1 MTRLRTIDRYV
12 ILWMLCWG
20 VRTRGSQV
28 TSDSLIG
35 PSRGDGVV
43 LQSTD
48 RDLSAPDDPPART
61 DSEKFVPDDVNTERT
76 SAMTDK
82 KIARIETL
90 LNHVLYRVTRTE
102 RENSNLRALVASS
115 LRENSE
121 LKTTVE
127 KTQVQLRDM
136 VTASMRKARD
146 IQRSNSELQRTNK
159 RLITYLHTRWK
170 PEEED
175 PGGGYR
181 GNQTLGES
189 SFEAEQ
195 TPLKSLHTDYTV
207 LQRRGKRD
215 AGNDDADVDVMVDDI
230 ISAQELHTSRV
241 KRQASW
247 IVTVANHTTWL
258 QQVEALVR
266 GNAIKVD
273 AMGTTVG
280 QVRQMN
286 TNLQAS
292 LITYVSTV
300 SDMGGDVEDN
310 RNRIHR
316 LQAAMTKMGAAIS
329 AIRGR
334 RDLGILAT
342 WPSHLTRALRTKV
355 DRLGCPVLLRT
366 SSLEM
371 CWCHLTL
378 NIVLSHLWSAVSRN
392 LERRLYT
399 PGQVSIG
406 EVVEGQGQ
414 SGDLGE
420 VTSRLTE
427 LEKAV
432 RVLQVKSAQFSS
444 VQMSELQR
452 KVSELGDAVTR
463 LENQGCLSL
472 ISGSI
477 KVDDN
482 AEKQPPP
489 SPRQA
494 AEVASLSTHLK
505 VKSAHA
511 CAVSASTL
519 VSARHIAGRSPY
531 DRRKI
536 ATRSLQDLRT
546 IAVRSP
552 YDRGK
557 SAVRSRQDR
566 RTIALRSTHDRRT
579 IAARSPHDHH
589 TISKETVPEKIIS
602 NSQYVEMYRRISGLE
617 QTVNTLR
624 ASVGGGQEPSGIRE
638 AISQLRNRVMNL
650 ERQVQAGAGRGSGG
664 GNFAPAS
671 ALDQAVTRLERMEQ
685 ALSVVQGQLGS
696 AGGGADAGGLRQLRE
711 RITDVENNINRIRSQ
726 VVSTGSQS
734 ISTSEITDLQ
744 LKVSALD
751 DTFRSYQPLLLK
763 LSDVDTRLRD
773 LETSGTQGSGPDVGT
788 AVVSR
793 IRTRIGRLEQG
804 MFGRILSGYSRD
816 PVSNKMKQEIDK
828 NRGLIESYTTLVPE
842 VQVLQRQMDRVQ
854 SNSNRHAKSI
864 AELQDR
870 TETMSQQINELD
882 GFYRQSRLRGSF
894 TSVRGGAV
902 NTTELRKLRLE
913 LNALQGSVFRLL
925 ESANRMDDLE
935 EKMSTMEL
943 TVLGAATQVT
953 KTEVDQIRTAVGKLQ
968 DETLQWGDD
977 WSEVQTRLADVELRV
992 RTMKGTVDILETKSI
1007 RPPDPVPDNKLT
1019 EESAREL
1026 ASVTENMATVQ
1037 LKVNSMENLITEYVS
1052 KVTGLDI
1059 KSSRIHEV
1067 MASQSN
1073 LIQDLDDK
1081 TRDMWDSVET
1091 ARQDVIRVKRD
1102 MLTLQQKMKF
1112 QTSLVSKLN
1121 ASLGNQNSAMSQLF
1135 NNMDV
1140 QNNQISDF
1148 ERSLGD
1154 QKASMSQIQSSLQN
1168 SATLLSRLAEKV
1180 DSLEANQPRRGS
1192 ISGAG
1197 LIPVSAQ
1204 REVRDQLNPIKRTM
1218 SNHTRQ
1224 LFEMRQ
1230 SVDDIRR
1237 LLRSHS
1243 DEMTRLS
1250 NTEGEMSGRL
1260 AKQMTM
1266 ILNLESSSQS
1276 YSKSVSKQRDS
1287 IDQLKGQ
1294 VKSHD
1299 KTLGKLRQSSATQDV
1314 GIQNL
1319 QQIVNGHTIQ
1329 MLNTSSMLGNHSRQL
1344 DVLKGA
1350 SYKLELDIKNHS
1362 RVLGQLE
1369 LRDDNMED
1377 RMSDQARNQGWLQAN
1392 FQTLQQEIYTH
1403 FTVVFHSALNLG
1415 RLRSNLQ
1422 TLQRETYTHFAEY
1435 EQLASSID
1443 NLDGSYVT
1451 KSELRKKLFEIDTVT
1466 KNQNSSILLLQ
1477 RENREQ
1483 FSVLDKHSLF
1493 IRDVRNLLE
1502 EKADVS
1508 NIMDIIQR
1516 EARGD
1521 LMRLH
1526 NMTEAH
1532 SEEIRALQDARDQ
1545 HSDGIYK
1552 AQTSL
1557 TSVGDDIR
1565 ILREDLSAVEITMTS
1580 HTDSLGRLAT
1590 LASTATD
1597 GRQQLNLTVLELDR
1611 KTRKHSETLQA
1622 LGRIVSVL
1630 ESISDNHEATIRD
1643 QDTGLTSLKVEA
1655 TRTQRALQ
1663 NLTKTDILLEKR
1675 VGRLRTTQI
1684 EHNAAIS
1691 RLSLQTSTVETSLSE
1706 QYNTIA
1712 DLKLEDVEI
1721 KDSVV
1726 QVAVA
1731 LGKMNDTVI
1740 EHSRDI
1746 RGLLETSTSERSRV
1760 SNFERV
1766 LSTQIEA
1773 ISSLGSSVQN
1783 YTTLNAF
1790 LSSRLRIEN
1799 QLYELGNGLLYVNN
1813 TLYNYARRLQGM
1825 ENEYSSSR
1833 RRLSQHNADLKELK
1847 SFETRAEKDIEDQ
1860 LNMIYRIEEDLD
1872 SVDYVVNNHVNII
1885 EELESTT
1892 GNHSSLLLG
1901 LENKARYISADIIS
1915 LDSSLK
1921 KQGDAISRLTNTT
1934 TLQADNLA
1942 QATETSR
1949 RLRLSI
1955 RNNTEAIGGVGR
1967 RVQQVTQLVKSNTLK
1982 ISSLEQKDS
1991 QFESDISG
1999 LDLLLSQG
2007 QRQTDELEERVR
2019 ELTVDDSFLR
2029 TRQNRFAGE
2038 MFSLN
2043 NTLLRLRKD
2052 HRDLEDIVSRLR
2064 TVSTVRHVIM
2074 EEQFRNI
2081 TDRTAVNRQMI
2092 GGLNYSIGELDATLE
2107 NQGNFIDQLKS
2118 ELSAHD
2124 RRLNTNDRRIIIQ
2137 GSSIEKLQSRASN
2150 LGKSFTSAGQAITDL
2165 RTDVEGT
2172 FNNLNIR
2179 TQAEFKRRDSAIG
2192 NLTQDIRNHTTEL
2205 RNLQEVD
2212 RQLRQEDGR
2221 LRDLLGEYLTV
2232 INRHETGLSEQSN
2245 RISYLRTLIR
2255 TQQALTGNHT
2265 QALTRLKIRDR
2276 ILENAIDE
2284 IKLVFLPNDANGLG
2298 NNLLSSATDLRNP
2311 FTQITRLEDKL
2322 DTLSTSVTQQS
2333 RDITQLEEASALVK
2347 NDLYEHV
2354 AQYQKSDRRLST
2366 AVSRLEE
2373 HVGNVR
2379 NVTREQDTKLYQ
2391 LEDIDLNRLISVLQV
2406 QHRKQESTLVEHTAS
2421 LSGLARRARNHE
2433 NSIRSG
2439 EELNQYFKQKSDQ
2452 HTEQIDELKVE
2463 VGTLSGKV
2471 DRTEKTLLGKS
2482 AELAVLL
2489 KENTYASE
2497 ITDWV
2502 SRQGQLE
2509 LQVAEQNDTILSLE
2523 ARTSRLQANSRDHSK
2538 DLQKLVPLSDDL
2550 RKDMNRARIDL
2561 IDLERS
2567 GKKAMSRVERHAEEI
2582 SNLQDKTDQ
2591 QGGMINDQAT
2601 NINTLTLE
2609 QRNFRS
2615 AMNNRTADILDL
2627 RRQIQL
2633 LEAGDEGLRG
2643 GLQQVAFNLNQGM
2656 QAAQRATQ
2664 RLEASMYNQTNTVY
2678 SIRTMTNSI
2687 RNELARKAR
2696 QETRGE
2702 RQLDLKMGLFQRTL
2716 AENTD
2721 SIREQRVK
2729 SDDQERHILR
2739 QSDVL
2744 QKLQGSTSQFQS
2756 KIGNQSVWLQKIQ
2769 SKTDQLSS
2777 TFENLRKQ
2785 FNGVDLKAERVQQ
2798 GLNNQQ
2804 GPRQFRFEPG
2814 ERPRLHRT
2822 RLKFVQFPDGA
2833 GEERE
2838 PTVALQQ
2845 FEFRLSDIE
2854 SSSVDD
2860 GGVANQ
2866 LNAKILALKSSIA
2879 QDLQEIQS
2887 QVEEIQSNAGDLRTL
2902 VGMHQRL
2909 KLEVRQVNQLFTQQ
2923 RGTIG
2928 RIIQKNQQLERQI
2941 ETQDESMTE
2950 MDTILY
2956 RLEQDMEQLKRDAR
2970 RRPSPPQAEQSR
2982 SIDTEADTELDSS
2995 QDQPPS
3001 STLSLEQVVDLL
3013 RRGRRSTGGD
3023 PDSQTT
3029 SLTESWEKMNDSI
3042 ADLLQNHQQDLTEVV
3057 DAMKLFRTQAESLMD
3072 KDEKLER
3079 LYESLAKKV
3088 ATLVAVQKKREGTM
3102 GNRALSRQ
3110 MFKMEASLHD
3120 TYDVIGRIDQQVTDI
3135 DNAIRLHHGQLAGYK
3150 HRVGRLE
3157 TVLYNCTDVFA
3168 QCFPNPDD
3176 MPKHQLPLKMPVMDD
3191 QAVSREV
3198 RVINTDQP
3206 AEEMPRQRTHRNNTI
3221 QTRYDP
3227 DQNGGCLPGEFP
3239 CANGGCIDLWWR
3251 CDHDNDCLDGSDEI
3265 DCVYPECQADQFRC
3279 AGSGRCISARWRCD
3293 GERDCRDASDETGC
3307 NEYLSA

>member
-1 MTRLRTIDRYV
+1 MDRYRTINRYV
-12 ILWMLCWG
+12 LLWMLFWG
-20 VRTRGSQV
+20 VKTITNAQNSQV
-28 TSDSLIG
+28 TSDTLIG
-35 PSRGDGVV
+35 PPRDDGAV
-43 LQSTD
+43 LQSTGE
-48 RDLSAPDDPPART
+48 RQDDFPAT
-61 DSEKFVPDDVNTERT
+61 TSSETFDTDDVTTDRSPSLTE
-76 SAMTDK
+76 K
-82 KIARIETL
+82 KFARIETL
-90 LNHVLYRVTRTE
+90 LNHVLSRVTRTE
-102 RENSNLRALVASS
+102 RENSKLRALVSS
-115 LRENSE
+115 SVRENSE
-121 LKTTVE
+121 LKLTVE
-127 KTQVQLRDM
+127 KTQGQLRDM
-136 VTASMRKARD
+136 VTTSIQKSRD
-146 IQRSNSELQRTNK
+146 IQRRNLELQRTNK

-181 GNQTLGES
+181 GNQTLGED
-189 SFEAEQ
+189 SFQVGQIPHE
-195 TPLKSLHTDYTV
+195 SLHPDYTV

-215 AGNDDADVDVMVDDI
+215 VGENDVNVDVMVDDI
-230 ISAQELHTSRV
+230 ISAQEKHTSRV

-258 QQVEALVR
+258 QQLEAVAR
-266 GNAIKVD
+266 TAVIKVG
-273 AMGTTVG
+273 AMEDIVS

-286 TNLQAS
+286 TDLQAS

-300 SDMGGDVEDN
+300 SDMGGDVENN

-316 LQAAMTKMGAAIS
+316 LQTGMTKMGV
-329 AIRGR
+329 AIR
-334 RDLGILAT
+334 
-342 WPSHLTRALRTKV
+342 
-355 DRLGCPVLLRT
+355 
-366 SSLEM
+366 
-371 CWCHLTL
+371 
-378 NIVLSHLWSAVSRN
+378 NI
-392 LERRLYT
+392 ERRFFT
-399 PGQVSIG
+399 GQTAG
-406 EVVEGQGQ
+406 EIGQGQ
-414 SGDLGE
+414 GGDTSE
-420 VTSRLTE
+420 VTSRLSE
-427 LEKAV
+427 LENSVK
-432 RVLQVKSAQFSS
+432 VLQIKSAQFSS

-463 LENQGCLSL
+463 MENQ
-472 ISGSI
+472 
-477 KVDDN
+477 
-482 AEKQPPP
+482 
-489 SPRQA
+489 
-494 AEVASLSTHLK
+494 
-505 VKSAHA
+505 
-511 CAVSASTL
+511 
-519 VSARHIAGRSPY
+519 
-531 DRRKI
+531 
-536 ATRSLQDLRT
+536 
-546 IAVRSP
+546 
-552 YDRGK
+552 
-557 SAVRSRQDR
+557 
-566 RTIALRSTHDRRT
+566 
-579 IAARSPHDHH
+579 
-589 TISKETVPEKIIS
+589 KETVPSKIIS
-602 NSQYVEMYRRISGLE
+602 NTQYVEMYRRISGLE
-617 QTVNTLR
+617 QTVNMLK
-624 ASVGGGQEPSGIRE
+624 VNMGGGREPSGIRE
-638 AISQLRNRVMNL
+638 VVSQLRNRLVNL
-650 ERQVQAGAGRGSGG
+650 ERQVQAGAGRGGGG
-664 GNFAPAS
+664 GNFAS
-671 ALDQAVTRLERMEQ
+671 SKALDTAVTRLERMEQ
-685 ALSVVQGQLGS
+685 SLSVLQGQVGS
-696 AGGGADAGGLRQLRE
+696 AGGGDDVAGLRQLRE
-711 RITDVENNINRIRSQ
+711 RVTDVENNINRIRSQ

-744 LKVSALD
+744 LKVSAID
-751 DTFRSYQPLLLK
+751 ETFRSYQPLLLK
-763 LSDVDTRLRD
+763 LADVDTRLRD
-773 LETSGTQGSGPDVGT
+773 LEASGTEGAGGPDVGT
-788 AVVSR
+788 AIVSR

-816 PVSNKMKQEIDK
+816 PVSNKMRQDIDK

-842 VQVLQRQMDRVQ
+842 VQQLQRQMDRVQ
-854 SNSNRHAKSI
+854 SNSNRHATSI

-870 TETMSQQINELD
+870 TESMSQRLNELD
-882 GFYRQSRLRGSF
+882 GFYRQSRFRGRLS
-894 TSVRGGAV
+894 SIQGGAV

-913 LNALQGSVFRLL
+913 VSALQGSVFRLL

-935 EKMSTMEL
+935 EKMDTMEL

-953 KTEVDQIRTAVGKLQ
+953 KNEVDQLRTGLGKLQ
-968 DETLQWGDD
+968 EETLQWGDD
-977 WSEVQTRLADVELRV
+977 WDEVQTRLADLELRL

-1019 EESAREL
+1019 EESARQL
-1026 ASVTENMATVQ
+1026 SSVTESLATVQ

-1073 LIQDLDDK
+1073 LIGDLDDK
-1081 TRDMWDSVET
+1081 TRDMWDTVET
-1091 ARQDVIRVKRD
+1091 AKQDVIRVKRD

-1148 ERSLGD
+1148 EKALGD
-1154 QKASMSQIQSSLQN
+1154 QKASQSQIESSARS

-1180 DSLEANQPRRGS
+1180 DTLQANLPARGS
-1192 ISGAG
+1192 IQSGAG
-1197 LIPVSAQ
+1197 RMPVSAQ
-1204 REVRDQLNPIKRTM
+1204 REVRDQLNPIKRTL

-1230 SVDDIRR
+1230 SADDVRR

-1250 NTEGEMSGRL
+1250 NTESEMSGRL

-1266 ILNLESSSQS
+1266 ILNLESSSLS
-1276 YSKSVSKQRDS
+1276 YTKSVSKQRDA
-1287 IDQLKGQ
+1287 IDSLKGQ

-1299 KTLGKLRQSSATQDV
+1299 KTLGKLRQSSASQDV
-1314 GIQNL
+1314 GIQSL
-1319 QQIVNGHTIQ
+1319 QKIVNGHTIQ
-1329 MLNTSSMLGNHSRQL
+1329 MLNTSSLLGNHSQQL
-1344 DVLKGA
+1344 GVLKGA
-1350 SYKLELDIKNHS
+1350 LVKLEFDIKNHS
-1362 RVLGQLE
+1362 RAITQMV
-1369 LRDDNMED
+1369 LRDDSLED
-1377 RMSDQARNQGWLQAN
+1377 SIADQ
-1392 FQTLQQEIYTH
+1392 
-1403 FTVVFHSALNLG
+1403 ALNLG
-1415 RLRSNLQ
+1415 RLRANLQ

-1451 KSELRKKLFEIDTVT
+1451 KSELRKKLFEIDANS

-1477 RENREQ
+1477 RENKEQ

-1532 SEEIRALQDARDQ
+1532 SVDIRALQDARDQ
-1545 HSDGIYK
+1545 QSDGIYK
-1552 AQTSL
+1552 AQTAL
-1557 TSVGDDIR
+1557 TTVGDDIR
-1565 ILREDLSAVEITMTS
+1565 ILREDLSAVEITVTS

-1611 KTRKHSETLQA
+1611 KTRKHSDTLQA

-1675 VGRLRTTQI
+1675 VARLRTTQI
-1684 EHNAAIS
+1684 EHNSAIS

-1726 QVAVA
+1726 QVAMA
-1731 LGKMNDTVI
+1731 MTKMNETVN

-1746 RGLLETSTSERSRV
+1746 RGLLETSSSERSRV

-1799 QLYELGNGLLYVNN
+1799 QLYELGNGLLFVNN
-1813 TLYNYARRLQGM
+1813 TLYNYARRIQSM
-1825 ENEYSSSR
+1825 EGESSSSR
-1833 RRLSQHNADLKELK
+1833 RRISQHNADLRELK
-1847 SFETRAEKDIEDQ
+1847 TFEKRAEKDIEDQ
-1860 LNMIYRIEEDLD
+1860 LSMIYRIEEDLE

-1885 EELESTT
+1885 EELESTA
-1892 GNHSSLLLG
+1892 GNHTSLLLG

-1921 KQGDAISRLTNTT
+1921 KQNDVISRLTNTT
-1934 TLQADNLA
+1934 TLHADSLA
-1942 QATETSR
+1942 QAQEADR

-1955 RNNTEAIGGVGR
+1955 RNNTELIGTVGR
-1967 RVQQVTQLVKSNTLK
+1967 RVQQVGQLVKSNTLK

-1999 LDLLLSQG
+1999 LDLMLSQE
-2007 QRQTDELEERVR
+2007 QRRSDEAEERVR

-2029 TRQNRFAGE
+2029 TRQNRLAGDL
-2038 MFSLN
+2038 FSVN
-2043 NTLLRLRKD
+2043 STLLRLRKD
-2052 HRDLEDIVSRLR
+2052 HRSLEDLVSRLR
-2064 TVSTVRHVIM
+2064 TVSTVRHVLM

-2081 TDRTAVNRQMI
+2081 TDRTAVNHQMI
-2092 GGLNYSIGELDATLE
+2092 GGLNYSITEIDTTLE
-2107 NQGNFIDQLKS
+2107 NHSNLFDMLRSQ
-2118 ELSAHD
+2118 LSAHD
-2124 RRLNTNDRRIIIQ
+2124 RRMNTNDRRIIIQ
-2137 GSSIEKLQSRASN
+2137 GSSIEKLQSRATD
-2150 LGKSFTSAGQAITDL
+2150 LGQSFTSAGQAITDL
-2165 RTDVEGT
+2165 RSDVEGT
-2172 FNNLNIR
+2172 LNNLNIR
-2179 TQAEFKRRDSAIG
+2179 TQKEFKRRDSAIG
-2192 NLTQDIRNHTTEL
+2192 NLTQDIRNHTTEI

-2221 LRDLLGEYLTV
+2221 LRDLLGEYRTV
-2232 INRHETGLSEQSN
+2232 INRHETSLSEQSN

-2255 TQQALTGNHT
+2255 TQQSLTGNHT
-2265 QALTRLKIRDR
+2265 QTLTRLKLRDR
-2276 ILENAIDE
+2276 VLENAIDE
-2284 IKLVFLPNDANGLG
+2284 IKLVFLPNDAIGIG

-2322 DTLSTSVTQQS
+2322 DTISTSVTQQS
-2333 RDITQLEEASALVK
+2333 RDLTQLEEAGAQVK
-2347 NDLYEHV
+2347 DDLYQHV

-2366 AVSRLEE
+2366 AVSRLQE
-2373 HVGNVR
+2373 HVRNVR
-2379 NVTREQDTKLYQ
+2379 NTTREQDTKLYQ
-2391 LEDIDLNRLISVLQV
+2391 LESLGEMLESVLNDNINTVSDIQDKISNIGDDIREQNVTLQDFQYKMGLLDKKDIDLNRLINVLQLRN
-2406 QHRKQESTLVEHTAS
+2406 RKQESTLGDHTAS

-2433 NSIRSG
+2433 NSIRSV
-2439 EELNQYFKQKSDQ
+2439 EELNQYFKQKADQ
-2452 HTEQIDELKVE
+2452 HTEQIDDMKVE
-2463 VGTLSGKV
+2463 VGTLASKV

-2489 KENTYASE
+2489 KENVEATLATYASE

-2502 SRQGQLE
+2502 ARQGMLE
-2509 LQVAEQNDTILSLE
+2509 LQVALQNDTILSLDT
-2523 ARTSRLQANSRDHSK
+2523 RTDRLQANSKDHSK
-2538 DLQKLVPLSDDL
+2538 DLENLVPLADAL

-2561 IDLERS
+2561 VELERN
-2567 GKKAMSRVERHAEEI
+2567 GKRMTARVERHSEEI

-2609 QRNFRS
+2609 QRNFREG
-2615 AMNNRTADILDL
+2615 MNNRTADILDL
-2627 RRQIQL
+2627 RRQLQL
-2633 LEAGDEGLRG
+2633 LEAGDENLRG

-2678 SIRTMTNSI
+2678 RIRTMTNTI

-2716 AENTD
+2716 AENSD

-2729 SDDQERHILR
+2729 NDEQETHILR

-2744 QKLQGSTSQFQS
+2744 QKLQGSNSQFQS
-2756 KIGNQSVWLQKIQ
+2756 RIGNQSVWLQKIQ
-2769 SKTDQLSS
+2769 SKTDQLTS
-2777 TFENLRKQ
+2777 TFADLTKK

-2798 GLNNQQ
+2798 GLNNQ
-2804 GPRQFRFEPG
+2804 
-2814 ERPRLHRT
+2814 
-2822 RLKFVQFPDGA
+2822 
-2833 GEERE
+2833 
-2838 PTVALQQ
+2838 TVALQQ
-2845 FEFRLSDIE
+2845 FEFRLSDME

-2887 QVEEIQSNAGDLRTL
+2887 QVEEMQSNAADLRTL
-2902 VGMHQRL
+2902 AGMHKRL
-2909 KLEVRQVNQLFTQQ
+2909 KSDVRQVNQLFTQQ

-2928 RIIQKNQQLERQI
+2928 RMIQKNQQLERQL

-2956 RLEQDMEQLKRDAR
+2956 RLEQDMEQLKRDAK
-2970 RRPSPPQAEQSR
+2970 RRPAPPQAEQSR
-2982 SIDTEADTELDSS
+2982 SIDTTEADTELDSS
-2995 QDQPPS
+2995 KDQPPS
-3001 STLSLEQVVDLL
+3001 STLSLEQVVELL
-3013 RRGRRSTGGD
+3013 RRGRRSTEDD

-3029 SLTESWEKMNDSI
+3029 SVTASWQKMNDSI
-3042 ADLLQNHQQDLTEVV
+3042 ADLLENHQEDLTEFVG
-3057 DAMKLFRTQAESLMD
+3057 AMKLFRNQAESLID

-3088 ATLVAVQKKREGTM
+3088 ATLVAVQKKSQGTL

-3110 MFKMEASLHD
+3110 MFKIEASMHD
-3120 TYDVIGRIDQQVTDI
+3120 TYDVIGRIDQQVLDI
-3135 DNAIRLHHGQLAGYK
+3135 DNAIRLHHGQLAQYK

-3191 QAVSREV
+3191 QSVSRV
-3198 RVINTDQP
+3198 TKVMNTDQP
-3206 AEEMPRQRTHRNNTI
+3206 AEETPGQRTHRNNTI
-3221 QTRYDP
+3221 QTLYDP

-3265 DCVYPECQADQFRC
+3265 DCVYPQCHADQFIC
-3279 AGSGRCISARWRCD
+3279 AASGRCISAKWRCD

-3307 NEYLSA
+3307 NEYLSAEKLTRIDPDSFSLGNKVSAEDVEEDTSPAQTAVFDSHSAKDIRPMKAKSVVTTEEGDSNDDIGFPDDLEGETEHARVDTKDQQVPFVELKVGG

>member
-1 MTRLRTIDRYV
+1 MNRYRSISRYV
-12 ILWMLCWG
+12 VLWMLCWG
-20 VRTRGSQV
+20 VRTKAQGSQV
-28 TSDSLIG
+28 TPDNLIG
-35 PSRGDGVV
+35 PPRSDGAA
-43 LQSTD
+43 LQSSDHSLSGKDNPQVRTTSETVDADDVTTEKSSSVTD
-48 RDLSAPDDPPART
+48 
-61 DSEKFVPDDVNTERT
+61 EKF
-76 SAMTDK
+76 
-82 KIARIETL
+82 ARIETL
-90 LNHVLYRVTRTE
+90 LNHVLSRVSRTE
-102 RENSNLRALVASS
+102 RENSNLRALVSS
-115 LRENSE
+115 SVRENRE
-121 LKTTVE
+121 LKLTVE
-127 KTQVQLRDM
+127 KSQRQLRDM
-136 VTASMRKARD
+136 VSASMRKSRD

-181 GNQTLGES
+181 GNQTIGED
-189 SFEAEQ
+189 SFEVGQ
-195 TPLKSLHTDYTV
+195 IPHKSLHPDHTV
-207 LQRRGKRD
+207 LQRREKRS
-215 AGNDDADVDVMVDDI
+215 AGGDDEDVDVKVDDI
-230 ISAQELHTSRV
+230 ISAQQMHTSRV

-247 IVTVANHTTWL
+247 IITVANHTTWL

-266 GNAIKVD
+266 GNVIKVE
-273 AMGTTVG
+273 AMQGDVS
-280 QVRQMN
+280 QLRQMN
-286 TNLQAS
+286 TEMQAS

-300 SDMGGDVEDN
+300 SDMGGDVENN

-316 LQAAMTKMGAAIS
+316 LQDGMTKMGVAI
-329 AIRGR
+329 
-334 RDLGILAT
+334 
-342 WPSHLTRALRTKV
+342 
-355 DRLGCPVLLRT
+355 
-366 SSLEM
+366 
-371 CWCHLTL
+371 
-378 NIVLSHLWSAVSRN
+378 RN

-399 PGQVSIG
+399 GSQSAGQV
-406 EVVEGQGQ
+406 VQG
-414 SGDLGE
+414 GDTSE
-420 VTSRLTE
+420 VTARLTE
-427 LEKAV
+427 LEKSV
-432 RVLQVKSAQFSS
+432 KVLQIKSSQFSS
-444 VQMSELQR
+444 VQISELQR

-463 LENQGCLSL
+463 MENQMEA
-472 ISGSI
+472 
-477 KVDDN
+477 V
-482 AEKQPPP
+482 P
-489 SPRQA
+489 S
-494 AEVASLSTHLK
+494 
-505 VKSAHA
+505 
-511 CAVSASTL
+511 
-519 VSARHIAGRSPY
+519 
-531 DRRKI
+531 
-536 ATRSLQDLRT
+536 
-546 IAVRSP
+546 
-552 YDRGK
+552 
-557 SAVRSRQDR
+557 
-566 RTIALRSTHDRRT
+566 
-579 IAARSPHDHH
+579 
-589 TISKETVPEKIIS
+589 KIIS

-624 ASVGGGQEPSGIRE
+624 ASVGGGREPSGVRE
-638 AISQLRNRVMNL
+638 VISQLRNRLVNL
-650 ERQVQAGAGRGSGG
+650 ERQVQAFAGRGGGGG
-664 GNFAPAS
+664 GNFAPSS
-671 ALDQAVTRLERMEQ
+671 ALDQALTRLERVEQ
-685 ALSVVQGQLGS
+685 SLTVLQGQVGS
-696 AGGGADAGGLRQLRE
+696 AGGGGDVAGLRQLRE
-711 RITDVENNINRIRSQ
+711 RVTDVENNINRIRSQ

-751 DTFRSYQPLLLK
+751 ETFRSYQPLLLK
-763 LSDVDTRLRD
+763 LADVDTRLRD
-773 LETSGTQGSGPDVGT
+773 LESSGTQGSSGPDVGT
-788 AVVSR
+788 AIVSR

-804 MFGRILSGYSRD
+804 MFGRILSGYSQD

-842 VQVLQRQMDRVQ
+842 VQQLQRHMDRVQ
-854 SNSNRHAKSI
+854 SNSNRHATSI

-870 TETMSQQINELD
+870 TETMSQRLNELD
-882 GFYRQSRLRGSF
+882 GFYRQNRLRSRLSSIQ
-894 TSVRGGAV
+894 TGAV
-902 NTTELRKLRLE
+902 NTTALRKLRLE
-913 LNALQGSVFRLL
+913 VSALQGSVFRLL

-935 EKMSTMEL
+935 EKMDTMEL

-953 KTEVDQIRTAVGKLQ
+953 KTEVDQIRTTVGKLQ
-968 DETLQWGDD
+968 EETLQWGDD
-977 WSEVQTRLADVELRV
+977 WSEVQTKLADLELRL

-1007 RPPDPVPDNKLT
+1007 RPPDPVPDQKLT
-1019 EESAREL
+1019 EESARQL
-1026 ASVTENMATVQ
+1026 STVTESLSTVQ

-1073 LIQDLDDK
+1073 LIGDLDDK
-1081 TRDMWDSVET
+1081 TRDMWDTVET
-1091 ARQDVIRVKRD
+1091 AKQDVIRVKRD

-1148 ERSLGD
+1148 EKALGD
-1154 QKASMSQIQSSLQN
+1154 AKASQSQIESSVRN

-1180 DSLEANQPRRGS
+1180 DTLQATQPVRGS
-1192 ISGAG
+1192 ISSGAS

-1204 REVRDQLNPIKRTM
+1204 REVRDQLNPIKRTI
-1218 SNHTRQ
+1218 SNHSRQ

-1230 SVDDIRR
+1230 SVDDVRR

-1266 ILNLESSSQS
+1266 ILNLESSSEA
-1276 YSKSVSKQRDS
+1276 YTKSVSKQRDAV
-1287 IDQLKGQ
+1287 DQLKGQ

-1299 KTLGKLRQSSATQDV
+1299 KTLGKLRQSSASQDV

-1319 QQIVNGHTIQ
+1319 QKIVNGHTIQ
-1329 MLNTSSMLGNHSRQL
+1329 MLNTSSLLGNHSQQIGA
-1344 DVLKGA
+1344 LKGA
-1350 SYKLELDIKNHS
+1350 SYKLELDFKNHS
-1362 RVLGQLE
+1362 KVLTLMA
-1369 LRDDNMED
+1369 LRDDNIED
-1377 RMSDQARNQGWLQAN
+1377 SIADQ
-1392 FQTLQQEIYTH
+1392 
-1403 FTVVFHSALNLG
+1403 ALNLG
-1415 RLRSNLQ
+1415 RMRNNLQ

-1451 KSELRKKLFEIDTVT
+1451 RSELRKKLYEIDNNS
-1466 KNQNSSILLLQ
+1466 KNHNSSIMLLQ

-1526 NMTEAH
+1526 NVSEAH
-1532 SEEIRALQDARDQ
+1532 SAEIRALQDARDQ

-1552 AQTSL
+1552 TQTSL
-1557 TSVGDDIR
+1557 TTVGDDIR
-1565 ILREDLSAVEITMTS
+1565 MLREDLGAIEITMTS

-1597 GRQQLNLTVLELDR
+1597 GRQSLNLTVLELDR
-1611 KTRKHSETLQA
+1611 KTRKHSDTLQT

-1675 VGRLRTTQI
+1675 VARLRTTQI

-1712 DLKLEDVEI
+1712 DLKMEDVEI

-1731 LGKMNDTVI
+1731 MGKMNDTVI

-1746 RGLLETSTSERSRV
+1746 RELLKSSSSEQSRV

-1790 LSSRLRIEN
+1790 LSSRLKIEN
-1799 QLYELGNGLLYVNN
+1799 RLYELGNGLLYVNN
-1813 TLYNYARRLQGM
+1813 TLYNYARRIQTM
-1825 ENEYSSSR
+1825 EGETSTSR
-1833 RRLSQHNADLKELK
+1833 RRISQHNADLRELK
-1847 SFETRAEKDIEDQ
+1847 TFEKRAEKDIEDQ
-1860 LNMIYRIEEDLD
+1860 LSMIYRIEEDLE
-1872 SVDYVVNNHVNII
+1872 SVDYVVNNHVNMI
-1885 EELESTT
+1885 EELESTA
-1892 GNHSSLLLG
+1892 GNHTSLLLG
-1901 LENKARYISADIIS
+1901 LDNKARYISADIIS
-1915 LDSSLK
+1915 LDRSLK
-1921 KQGDAISRLTNTT
+1921 KQNDVISRLTNTT
-1934 TLQADNLA
+1934 TLHADSLA
-1942 QATETSR
+1942 QAQEAAR
-1949 RLRLSI
+1949 RLRLFI

-1967 RVQQVTQLVKSNTLK
+1967 RVQQVAQLVKSNTLK

-1999 LDLLLSQG
+1999 LDLMLSQE
-2007 QRQTDELEERVR
+2007 QRRSDEVEERVR

-2029 TRQNRFAGE
+2029 TRQNRFSGE
-2038 MFSLN
+2038 MFNLN
-2043 NTLLRLRKD
+2043 TTLFRLRKD
-2052 HRDLEDIVSRLR
+2052 HKSLEDIVSRLR
-2064 TVSTVRHVIM
+2064 TVSTVRHVVM

-2081 TDRTAVNRQMI
+2081 TDRTAVNYQLI
-2092 GGLNYSIGELDATLE
+2092 GGLNFSITEIDTTLE
-2107 NQGNFIDQLKS
+2107 NHSNWFNLLKS
-2118 ELSAHD
+2118 QLSAHD
-2124 RRLNTNDRRIIIQ
+2124 RRMRTNDRRIIIQ
-2137 GSSIEKLQSRASN
+2137 GSSIEKLQSRATD
-2150 LGKSFTSAGQAITDL
+2150 LGESFTSAGQAITDL

-2172 FNNLNIR
+2172 FNDLNIR
-2179 TQAEFKRRDSAIG
+2179 TQAEFKRRDSAIA
-2192 NLTQDIRNHTTEL
+2192 NLTQDIRNHTAEI
-2205 RNLQEVD
+2205 RNSQEVD

-2245 RISYLRTLIR
+2245 GITYLRTLIR

-2265 QALTRLKIRDR
+2265 QALTRLKLRDR
-2276 ILENAIDE
+2276 VLENAIDE
-2284 IKLVFLPNDANGLG
+2284 IKLVFLPNDAIGIG
-2298 NNLLSSATDLRNP
+2298 NNLLSSASDLRNP

-2322 DTLSTSVTQQS
+2322 DTISTSVTQQS
-2333 RDITQLEEASALVK
+2333 RDITQLEEAGAQVK
-2347 NDLYEHV
+2347 DDLYEHV

-2366 AVSRLEE
+2366 AVSRLQE
-2373 HVGNVR
+2373 HVANVR
-2379 NVTREQDTKLYQ
+2379 NATREQDTKLYQ
-2391 LEDIDLNRLISVLQV
+2391 LESLGEMLESVLNDNINTVSDIQDRISNIGDDIREQNVTLQDFQYKMGLLDKKDIDLNRLINVLQV
-2406 QHRKQESTLVEHTAS
+2406 RNRKQESTLVEHTAS

-2439 EELNQYFKQKSDQ
+2439 EELNQYFKQKADQ
-2452 HTEQIDELKVE
+2452 HTEQIDAMKVE
-2463 VGTLSGKV
+2463 VGTLASKV

-2489 KENTYASE
+2489 KDNVEATLETYASE

-2502 SRQGQLE
+2502 ARQGTLE
-2509 LQVAEQNDTILSLE
+2509 LQVALQNDSILSLE
-2523 ARTSRLQANSRDHSK
+2523 TRTDRLQANSKDHSK
-2538 DLQKLVPLSDDL
+2538 DLQQLVPLADEL

-2561 IDLERS
+2561 VELERN
-2567 GKKAMSRVERHAEEI
+2567 GKKMTSRVERHTEEI
-2582 SNLQDKTDQ
+2582 SNLQDKSDQ
-2591 QGGMINDQAT
+2591 QGGMLNDQAT

-2609 QRNFRS
+2609 QRNFRV
-2615 AMNNRTADILDL
+2615 AMNNRTTDILEL
-2627 RRQIQL
+2627 RRQLQL
-2633 LEAGDEGLRG
+2633 LEAGDENLRG

-2678 SIRTMTNSI
+2678 QIRTMTNSI

-2716 AENTD
+2716 TENTE
-2721 SIREQRVK
+2721 SIRTQRVK
-2729 SDDQERHILR
+2729 NDDQDSKILR
-2739 QSDVL
+2739 QSDAL
-2744 QKLQGSTSQFQS
+2744 EKLQNANSQFQS
-2756 KIGNQSVWLQKIQ
+2756 RVGNQSVWLQKIQ
-2769 SKTDQLSS
+2769 SKADQLTS
-2777 TFENLRKQ
+2777 TFADLRKQ

-2798 GLNNQQ
+2798 GLNNQ
-2804 GPRQFRFEPG
+2804 
-2814 ERPRLHRT
+2814 
-2822 RLKFVQFPDGA
+2822 
-2833 GEERE
+2833 
-2838 PTVALQQ
+2838 TVALQQ

-2854 SSSVDD
+2854 SSAVDD
-2860 GGVANQ
+2860 GGMANQ

-2902 VGMHQRL
+2902 AGMHQRL
-2909 KLEVRQVNQLFTQQ
+2909 KSEVRQVNQLFTQQ

-2928 RIIQKNQQLERQI
+2928 RMIQKNQQLERQI

-2970 RRPSPPQAEQSR
+2970 RRPVPPQAEQSR
-2982 SIDTEADTELDSS
+2982 SIDTEVDSELDSS

-3013 RRGRRSTGGD
+3013 RRGRRSTGDD
-3023 PDSQTT
+3023 PDSASVTA
-3029 SLTESWEKMNDSI
+3029 SWQKMNDSI
-3042 ADLLQNHQQDLTEVV
+3042 ADLLENHQQDLTEVV
-3057 DAMKLFRTQAESLMD
+3057 DAMKLFRTQAESLID

-3088 ATLVAVQKKREGTM
+3088 ATLVAVQKKSQGTM

-3110 MFKMEASLHD
+3110 MFKIEASMHE
-3120 TYDVIGRIDQQVTDI
+3120 TYDVIGRIDQQVLDI
-3135 DNAIRLHHGQLAGYK
+3135 DNAIRLHHGQLAQYK

-3191 QAVSREV
+3191 QGVGRAGNVGS
-3198 RVINTDQP
+3198 TDQP
-3206 AEEMPRQRTHRNNTI
+3206 AEETPGQRTHRNNTI
-3221 QTRYDP
+3221 QTLYDP

-3239 CANGGCIDLWWR
+3239 CASGGCIDLWWR

-3265 DCVYPECQADQFRC
+3265 DCVYPECHADQFRC

-3307 NEYLSA
+3307 NEYLSAENLTRIDPDSFSLGNKVSAEDVEADTSPAQTAVFDSHSAKDIRPMKAKSVVAAEENDPEGDVGFHDNSEDTTEHARVDHEDQQVPFVELKVGG

>member
-1 MTRLRTIDRYV
+1 MIRLRTIDRYV
-12 ILWMLCWG
+12 VLWMLCWG
-20 VRTRGSQV
+20 VSTQGSQV

-48 RDLSAPDDPPART
+48 RDLSAPART
-61 DSEKFVPDDVNTERT
+61 DSEKIVPDDVNTERT

-82 KIARIETL
+82 KFARIETL
-90 LNHVLYRVTRTE
+90 LNHVLSRVTRTE

-121 LKTTVE
+121 LKMAVE

-159 RLITYLHTRWK
+159 RLISYLHTRWK

-189 SFEAEQ
+189 SFAAEQ

-215 AGNDDADVDVMVDDI
+215 AGTDDVTVDVMVDDI

-316 LQAAMTKMGAAIS
+316 LQAAMTKMGAAI
-329 AIRGR
+329 
-334 RDLGILAT
+334 
-342 WPSHLTRALRTKV
+342 
-355 DRLGCPVLLRT
+355 
-366 SSLEM
+366 
-371 CWCHLTL
+371 
-378 NIVLSHLWSAVSRN
+378 RN

-432 RVLQVKSAQFSS
+432 RVLQVKTAQFSS

-463 LENQGCLSL
+463 LENQ
-472 ISGSI
+472 
-477 KVDDN
+477 
-482 AEKQPPP
+482 
-489 SPRQA
+489 
-494 AEVASLSTHLK
+494 
-505 VKSAHA
+505 
-511 CAVSASTL
+511 
-519 VSARHIAGRSPY
+519 
-531 DRRKI
+531 
-536 ATRSLQDLRT
+536 
-546 IAVRSP
+546 
-552 YDRGK
+552 
-557 SAVRSRQDR
+557 
-566 RTIALRSTHDRRT
+566 
-579 IAARSPHDHH
+579 
-589 TISKETVPEKIIS
+589 KETVPEKIIS

-793 IRTRIGRLEQG
+793 IRTRVGRLEQG

-894 TSVRGGAV
+894 SSVRGGAV

-1377 RMSDQARNQGWLQAN
+1377 RMSDQA
-1392 FQTLQQEIYTH
+1392 
-1403 FTVVFHSALNLG
+1403 LNLG

-1721 KDSVV
+1721 KDSVL

-2137 GSSIEKLQSRASN
+2137 GSSIEKLQSRASD
-2150 LGKSFTSAGQAITDL
+2150 LGKSFTTAGQAITDL

-2265 QALTRLKIRDR
+2265 QALTRLKVRDR

-2298 NNLLSSATDLRNP
+2298 NNLLSSASDLRNP

-2322 DTLSTSVTQQS
+2322 DTISTSVTQQS

-2347 NDLYEHV
+2347 DDLYEHV

-2391 LEDIDLNRLISVLQV
+2391 LESLGEMLESVLNDNINTVSDIQTRISNIGDDIREQNVTLQDFQYKMGLLDKKDIDLNRLISVLQV

-2433 NSIRSG
+2433 NSIRSV

-2489 KENTYASE
+2489 KENVEATLETYASE

-2591 QGGMINDQAT
+2591 QGGMINEQAT

-2798 GLNNQQ
+2798 GLNNQ
-2804 GPRQFRFEPG
+2804 
-2814 ERPRLHRT
+2814 
-2822 RLKFVQFPDGA
+2822 
-2833 GEERE
+2833 
-2838 PTVALQQ
+2838 TVALQQ

-2928 RIIQKNQQLERQI
+2928 RMIQKNQQLERQI

-3013 RRGRRSTGGD
+3013 RRGRRSSGAE

-3029 SLTESWEKMNDSI
+3029 SLAESWEKMNDSI
-3042 ADLLQNHQQDLTEVV
+3042 ADLLQNHQQDLTEVI

-3157 TVLYNCTDVFA
+3157 TVLYNCTDVFS

-3206 AEEMPRQRTHRNNTI
+3206 AEETPRQWTHRNNTI

-3307 NEYLSA
+3307 NEYLSAENLTRIDPDSFSLGNKVSAEDVDVDTSPAQTAVFESHSAKDIRPMKAKTVHSEEDSNTDDVINDNQEGGKLPDQTEHARVDPKDQQVPFVELTVGG

>member
-1 MTRLRTIDRYV
+1 
-12 ILWMLCWG
+12 
-20 VRTRGSQV
+20 
-28 TSDSLIG
+28 
-35 PSRGDGVV
+35 
-43 LQSTD
+43 
-48 RDLSAPDDPPART
+48 
-61 DSEKFVPDDVNTERT
+61 
-76 SAMTDK
+76 
-82 KIARIETL
+82 
-90 LNHVLYRVTRTE
+90 
-102 RENSNLRALVASS
+102 
-115 LRENSE
+115 
-121 LKTTVE
+121 
-127 KTQVQLRDM
+127 
-136 VTASMRKARD
+136 
-146 IQRSNSELQRTNK
+146 
-159 RLITYLHTRWK
+159 
-170 PEEED
+170 
-175 PGGGYR
+175 
-181 GNQTLGES
+181 
-189 SFEAEQ
+189 
-195 TPLKSLHTDYTV
+195 
-207 LQRRGKRD
+207 
-215 AGNDDADVDVMVDDI
+215 
-230 ISAQELHTSRV
+230 
-241 KRQASW
+241 
-247 IVTVANHTTWL
+247 
-258 QQVEALVR
+258 
-266 GNAIKVD
+266 
-273 AMGTTVG
+273 
-280 QVRQMN
+280 
-286 TNLQAS
+286 
-292 LITYVSTV
+292 
-300 SDMGGDVEDN
+300 
-310 RNRIHR
+310 
-316 LQAAMTKMGAAIS
+316 
-329 AIRGR
+329 
-334 RDLGILAT
+334 
-342 WPSHLTRALRTKV
+342 
-355 DRLGCPVLLRT
+355 
-366 SSLEM
+366 
-371 CWCHLTL
+371 
-378 NIVLSHLWSAVSRN
+378 
-392 LERRLYT
+392 
-399 PGQVSIG
+399 
-406 EVVEGQGQ
+406 
-414 SGDLGE
+414 
-420 VTSRLTE
+420 
-427 LEKAV
+427 
-432 RVLQVKSAQFSS
+432 
-444 VQMSELQR
+444 
-452 KVSELGDAVTR
+452 
-463 LENQGCLSL
+463 
-472 ISGSI
+472 
-477 KVDDN
+477 
-482 AEKQPPP
+482 
-489 SPRQA
+489 
-494 AEVASLSTHLK
+494 
-505 VKSAHA
+505 
-511 CAVSASTL
+511 
-519 VSARHIAGRSPY
+519 
-531 DRRKI
+531 
-536 ATRSLQDLRT
+536 
-546 IAVRSP
+546 
-552 YDRGK
+552 
-557 SAVRSRQDR
+557 
-566 RTIALRSTHDRRT
+566 
-579 IAARSPHDHH
+579 
-589 TISKETVPEKIIS
+589 
-602 NSQYVEMYRRISGLE
+602 MYRRISGLE

-816 PVSNKMKQEIDK
+816 PVSNKMKQQIDK

-894 TSVRGGAV
+894 SSVRGGAV

-1377 RMSDQARNQGWLQAN
+1377 RMSDQALNLGRLRSNL
-1392 FQTLQQEIYTH
+1392 QTLQRETYTLLLSYRTLRDLFMITH
-1403 FTVVFHSALNLG
+1403 TLWCVALNLG

-1451 KSELRKKLFEIDTVT
+1451 KSELRKKLFEIDSVT

-1949 RLRLSI
+1949 KLRLSI

-2052 HRDLEDIVSRLR
+2052 HRELEDIVSRLR

-2137 GSSIEKLQSRASN
+2137 GSSIEKLQSRASD
-2150 LGKSFTSAGQAITDL
+2150 LGKSFTTAGQAITDL

-2179 TQAEFKRRDSAIG
+2179 TQTEFKRRDSAIG

-2298 NNLLSSATDLRNP
+2298 NNLLSSASDLRNP

-2322 DTLSTSVTQQS
+2322 DTISTSVTQQS

-2347 NDLYEHV
+2347 DDLYEHV

-2391 LEDIDLNRLISVLQV
+2391 LESLGEMLESVLNDNINTVSDIQTRISNIGDDIREQNVTLQDFQYKMGLLDKKDIDLNRLISVLQV

-2433 NSIRSG
+2433 NSIRSV

-2489 KENTYASE
+2489 KENVEATLETYASE

-2798 GLNNQQ
+2798 GLNNQ
-2804 GPRQFRFEPG
+2804 
-2814 ERPRLHRT
+2814 
-2822 RLKFVQFPDGA
+2822 
-2833 GEERE
+2833 
-2838 PTVALQQ
+2838 TVALQQ

-2982 SIDTEADTELDSS
+2982 SIDTETDTELDSS

-3120 TYDVIGRIDQQVTDI
+3120 TYDVIGRIDQQVITLD
-3135 DNAIRLHHGQLAGYK
+3135 LTS
-3150 HRVGRLE
+3150 VGS
-3157 TVLYNCTDVFA
+3157 
-3168 QCFPNPDD
+3168 
-3176 MPKHQLPLKMPVMDD
+3176 K
-3191 QAVSREV
+3191 
-3198 RVINTDQP
+3198 I
-3206 AEEMPRQRTHRNNTI
+3206 
-3221 QTRYDP
+3221 
-3227 DQNGGCLPGEFP
+3227 
-3239 CANGGCIDLWWR
+3239 
-3251 CDHDNDCLDGSDEI
+3251 
-3265 DCVYPECQADQFRC
+3265 
-3279 AGSGRCISARWRCD
+3279 
-3293 GERDCRDASDETGC
+3293 
-3307 NEYLSA
+3307 